1 MCVGRSTPGGRGGG
15 GRGGRAAPRPEPTA
29 RRVVTSTDR
38 TSYRRRPDD
47 PSRRRGS
54 RIGSL
59 RRLGT
64 KSLQIPLLNVSDLNN
79 PL

>member
-1 MCVGRSTPGGRGGG
+1 MCEGRSTPPPPPPPTPSPT
-15 GRGGRAAPRPEPTA
+15 APRPEPTA
-29 RRVVTSTDR
+29 RREVTSTDR

>member
-1 MCVGRSTPGGRGGG
+1 MCGG
-15 GRGGRAAPRPEPTA
+15 GRPSPPPPPPPRPTAPRPEPTA

-38 TSYRRRPDD
+38 TSYRRTPDD
-47 PSRRRGS
+47 PSGRRTG
-54 RIGSL
+54 RIGTL
-59 RRLGT
+59 RRIGT